1 MKSRSP
7 TEHTFT
13 RRAFVVGAV
22 QAALLAALGGRL
34 AWLQII
40 DGPRYAT
47 LAEDNRIAVQ
57 ILPPPRGEIVDITGA
72 PLAQGAL
79 RFTLTLTPAE
89 TQDPAVTLRA
99 LQGLVD
105 LPDSAVEA
113 ALARTAEQGGR
124 APVEVKDFLS
134 WPEVAAVSVRLPDL
148 PGVDVVEGRVRRY
161 PLGHAAAHAV
171 GYVGAVSPQDIEGA
185 QDDGRARL
193 LRLPGIKIGKTG
205 IERAQEGALRGAAGT
220 AQVEVNAH
228 GRRVRE
234 ISRRP
239 PRPGARVALT
249 LHAELQEAA
258 AARLGAE
265 KSASAVVM
273 DVRDGAVYAL
283 ASQPS
288 FDPGAFATGLDAATW
303 EGLLADPGHPLTN
316 KAAAGLYPPASTFK
330 MATALAALEAGVAD
344 ADTRVYCPGHYDY
357 GGHRF
362 HCWEKRGHGS
372 VGLVAA
378 LEQSCDVYF
387 YHLATRIGIERIAAM
402 ARRLGL
408 GAALGIGLPG
418 EAGGLVPDKAWKRGA
433 LGTSWQ
439 AGETIVAA
447 IGQGYTQS
455 TPLQLATM
463 TARLACPAGRAVS
476 PYLVASVDGAPAP
489 RPPAPPLGIVPEHM
503 ALVRAGV
510 EAAVVGERAT
520 GKRAM
525 MDAGAGWQIAGKT
538 GTAQVRRIT
547 AAERAAGVRNEDLPW
562 EQRHHALFV
571 GYAPADAPRYAAAVV
586 VEHGVGGGMAAAP
599 VARDLLV
606 AAMRIAPGAG

>member
-7 TEHTFT
+7 TEQTFT

-22 QAALLAALGGRL
+22 QAGLLAALGGRL
-34 AWLQII
+34 AWLQIVE
-40 DGPRYAT
+40 GPRYAT

-57 ILPPPRGEIVDITGA
+57 ILPPTRGEIVDATGA
-72 PLAQGAL
+72 PLAQGAP
-79 RFTLTLTPAE
+79 RFTLTLAPGQTP
-89 TQDPAVTLRA
+89 DPAATLRA

-113 ALARTAEQGGR
+113 ALARAGEAG
-124 APVEVKDFLS
+124 PIEVKDFLS

-148 PGVDVVEGRVRRY
+148 PGVEVAEGRVRRY
-161 PLGHAAAHAV
+161 PLGPAAAHVV
-171 GYVGAVSPQDIEGA
+171 GYVAAVSPQDIEAADNPGS
-185 QDDGRARL
+185 ARL
-193 LRLPGIKIGKTG
+193 LRLPGMRIGKSG
-205 IERAQEGALRGAAGT
+205 IERAREGALRGAAGT

-258 AARLGAE
+258 AARLAAE

-273 DVRDGAVYAL
+273 DVRDGAVYAM
-283 ASQPS
+283 ASHPS

-330 MATALAALEAGVAD
+330 MATALAALQAGVAD
-344 ADTRVYCPGHYDY
+344 ADTRVHCPGHYDY

-362 HCWEKRGHGS
+362 HCWHAGGHGA
-372 VGLVAA
+372 VGLLAA

-387 YHLATRIGIERIAAM
+387 YHLATQVGIERIAAM

-408 GAALGIGLPG
+408 GAALGVGLPG
-418 EAGGLVPDKAWKRGA
+418 EAGGLIPDKAWKRGA
-433 LGTSWQ
+433 MGTSWQ

-447 IGQGYTQS
+447 IGQGFLQA

-476 PYLVASVDGAPAP
+476 PYLVASVDGVAAP
-489 RPPAPPLGIVPEHM
+489 RPPAPPLGIAPGHM
-503 ALVRAGV
+503 ALVRAGM
-510 EAAVVGERAT
+510 EAAVVGPKAT
-520 GKRAM
+520 GGRA
-525 MDAGAGWQIAGKT
+525 AVEGQGWQVAGKT

-547 AAERAAGVRNEDLPW
+547 AAERAAGVRNADLPW
-562 EQRHHALFV
+562 AQRHHALFV
-571 GYAPADAPRYAAAVV
+571 GYAPAHAPRYAAAVV

-599 VARDLLV
+599 VAGDLLA
-606 AAMRIAPGAG
+606 AAMRIAPGP